1 MHHTSVENDVQT
13 IVAAE
18 TASPQITSLDSSKR
32 LAEVGFNVGQFLTR
46 LGLQAEEA
54 GVLDQITVG
63 ELITLIESK
72 PADVREKLWELAT
85 TGRIRRLLQGILLA
99 TLAQPPVDEERRW
112 WYELATQILWRYARQ
127 DSDKGLQLVK
137 RGIPARATQ
146 SLAGL
151 GLLEIDLLSKDDTS
165 NAATFID
172 VLERLKYPVDVATN
186 AYKAMVDVSKKV
198 SELYDGKLQRAL
210 RRHGNQMV
218 DAIGRELLPDSEDMS
233 FLTEAVRSWISTTT
247 SLPINVWSP
256 STNEFVKKFA
266 EVGVSGE
273 MLIQVA
279 EDLGVSLSMA
289 DISLAQ
295 FMEGICRNCD
305 PGDEEHQYCV
315 KRFAMSNW
323 QVECPA
329 RPDLAPLSL

>member
-32 LAEVGFNVGQFLTR
+32 LAEVGFNVDQFLAR
-46 LGLQAEEA
+46 LGPQAEEA
-54 GVLDQITVG
+54 ENLDQITVG

-72 PADVREKLWELAT
+72 PVEVRDKLWELAT
-85 TGRIRRLLQGILLA
+85 TGRIRRLLEGILFA
-99 TLAQPPVDEERRW
+99 TLSPPANEERRC

-127 DSDKGLQLVK
+127 NSDKGLQLVQ

-172 VLERLKYPVDVATN
+172 VLERLKYPADVATN
-186 AYKAMVDVSKKV
+186 AYKALVGVAKKI
-198 SELYDGKLQRAL
+198 SELYGGKLQRAL

-218 DAIGRELLPDSEDMS
+218 DAIGRELLSDFDDLS
-233 FLTEAVRSWISTTT
+233 FPTAAIRSWVSTTT
-247 SLPINVWSP
+247 GLPINVWSP

-266 EVGVSGE
+266 EVGVSDE

-279 EDLGVSLSMA
+279 DDLGVSLLMA
-289 DISLAQ
+289 DNSLAQ

-305 PGDEEHQYCV
+305 PGDETQRHCV
-315 KRFAMSNW
+315 RRFGTGW
-323 QVECPA
+323 QVECLLHPG
-329 RPDLAPLSL
+329 LYSY